1 MAVVKYLTVSP
12 AGVVAERAAD
22 SDDADVLSRVL
33 QGEVAGCVHEFQLSP
48 GLVMVHRELEG
59 KPEPDQYNA
68 YATSAA
74 TGLARLRQAL
84 YVFAGTVLFIGRA
97 RAEWTSIA
105 DADASRVRELVAAV
119 TLAAKERV
127 FARARANKLDVS
139 GRE

>member
-1 MAVVKYLTVSP
+1 MAVVKYLTVTP
-12 AGVVAERAAD
+12 ADVVAERAAD
-22 SDDADVLSRVL
+22 SEDADVLSRVL

-48 GLVMVHRELEG
+48 RLVVVHRELEG

-74 TGLARLRQAL
+74 GLARLRQAL

-97 RAEWTSIA
+97 RAEWTSVA

-127 FARARANKLDVS
+127 FARARVNKLDVS